1 MTLTV
6 PNYVQNVLD
15 ALHAAGW
22 QACPVGG
29 CVRDSLLGKEPH
41 DWDLATA
48 SEPLQTKQALSA
60 FSCLETGMKHGTI
73 TVLSDQHPIEVTTF
87 RIDGSYSD
95 NRRPDNVVFTRN
107 LQDDLRR
114 RDFTINA
121 MAWENGA
128 PVDLFGGI
136 HDLDAKIIR
145 CVGNPEARFQE
156 DGLRILRA
164 LRFASVLNFT
174 IEPET
179 ESAIHQNKGLLRN
192 IAAERISTELSK
204 LLCGPG
210 AGRILAEFC
219 DVICTIIP
227 ELAPEN
233 GCPQHGPFHCYDV
246 WMHTVKSVESSPP
259 ELLPRLTMLLHD
271 IGKPSC
277 RTTDIEGIDHFY
289 RHAEVGAPI
298 ASLVLHRLRFSGE
311 ICHLAA
317 EGVRRHML
325 FMEPDEHILRRR
337 LRQFG
342 PDFCFLLL
350 NLQRA
355 DTKAQS
361 SAVQNRLKLLDQSER
376 ILHSLLKKQTCFSRK
391 QLAVT
396 GTDLTALGLR
406 GPSVGH
412 ALELLLDAVVDGRC
426 PNERTELL
434 DFLQQSK
441 ASKSSKEPTP

>member
-164 LRFASVLNFT
+164 D
-174 IEPET
+174 P
-179 ESAIHQNKGLLRN
+179 LLR
-192 IAAERISTELSK
+192 AAWDSIGRTSLSA
-204 LLCGPG
+204 L
-210 AGRILAEFC
+210 F
-219 DVICTIIP
+219 
-227 ELAPEN
+227 
-233 GCPQHGPFHCYDV
+233 
-246 WMHTVKSVESSPP
+246 W
-259 ELLPRLTMLLHD
+259 
-271 IGKPSC
+271 
-277 RTTDIEGIDHFY
+277 
-289 RHAEVGAPI
+289 
-298 ASLVLHRLRFSGE
+298 AS
-311 ICHLAA
+311 
-317 EGVRRHML
+317 
-325 FMEPDEHILRRR
+325 
-337 LRQFG
+337 
-342 PDFCFLLL
+342 
-350 NLQRA
+350 
-355 DTKAQS
+355 
-361 SAVQNRLKLLDQSER
+361 
-376 ILHSLLKKQTCFSRK
+376 
-391 QLAVT
+391 
-396 GTDLTALGLR
+396 
-406 GPSVGH
+406 
-412 ALELLLDAVVDGRC
+412 
-426 PNERTELL
+426 
-434 DFLQQSK
+434 
-441 ASKSSKEPTP
+441 